1 MNSRDTVEVIKKMMG
16 WCPAVDTKTNEPSS
30 SGEGFA
36 SKPEGGGGAS
46 GKLFGSLFEWDYIVK
61 EELLRSIAV
70 LFYAFIAIGSM
81 IKYGYIKADLTDTFF
96 LAPIVTFAF
105 FVIMVLYRKNTLSP
119 IIYRFEN
126 TKPFRELAI
135 LIAVYAVYLYFSLQY
150 PVLHRIWILIIL
162 FIASKLAKVF
172 ELNRPTGVKM
182 MLFFAA
188 ASAFILIRYYAL
200 QLPLTP
206 LIKGLVALGAAMLVF
221 VVLAKRMGFEEPD
234 YLKRMD
240 WRGFLIFVALIVVIS
255 VIGAAVMI
263 GLDRLIK

>member
-16 WCPAVDTKTNEPSS
+16 WCPVADTKTSEPP
-30 SGEGFA
+30 SGESFA
-36 SKPEGGGGAS
+36 SKPEGGGDAS
-46 GKLFGSLFEWDYIVK
+46 GKSFGSLFEWDYIVK

-70 LFYAFIAIGSM
+70 LFYTFIGIGSL

-119 IIYRFEN
+119 IIYCFEN

-135 LIAVYAVYLYFSLQY
+135 LIAIYAVYLYFSLQH
-150 PVLHRIWILIIL
+150 PVLHSIWILIIL
-162 FIASKLAKVF
+162 YIASKLGKIF

-182 MLFFAA
+182 MLFVAA
-188 ASAFILIRYYAL
+188 ASAFVLIRYYAL
-200 QLPLTP
+200 QLPLMP
-206 LIKGLVALGAAMLVF
+206 LIKGILTLEAVMLVF
-221 VVLAKRMGFEEPD
+221 VVLSKWMGFEEPD

-240 WRGFLIFVALIVVIS
+240 RKGFLIFVALIVVLSI
-255 VIGAAVMI
+255 IGAAVMI
-263 GLDRLIK
+263 GLDR